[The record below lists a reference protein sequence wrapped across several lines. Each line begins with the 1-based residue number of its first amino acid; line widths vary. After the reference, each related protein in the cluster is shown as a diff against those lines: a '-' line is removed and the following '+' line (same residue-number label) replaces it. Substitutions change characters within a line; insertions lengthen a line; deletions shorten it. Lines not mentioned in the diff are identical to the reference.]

1 MTDDFNLQEELLS
14 LTSDPAL
21 YHIPNELDPS
31 SLSESQLD
39 FHLSSAIESVVSDPG
54 SIFHSTGITFDVFRS
69 ILKHA
74 DAPSVGGAVLTK
86 TLDAIVSSLG
96 QHTNAVLIMTS
107 GGLAEEDVDAPMVH
121 KAPLEMWAFLLQW
134 FVVVAER
141 GAGRSSSTEVPAK
154 GKGAK
159 KKPTKSN
166 SAFVWSDHLPLVLP
180 AMHRAL
186 RLPTSRIWRTT
197 SERETFVSCFVKP
210 AYQVCESETHLKSQ
224 EVRLG
229 VYKIICLAVKFHGH
243 AFGAQTSIL
252 QNLTYFEHLSEPMA
266 ELLAIL
272 EKEFD
277 YPQLAEEVLRDVA
290 GKSFAHND
298 AKGPRSFSR
307 FLVRFAELSP
317 RVVMKQMALL
327 LAHLDSEVS
336 AHTNSS
342 IRLMLMFVKAHPMR
356 MAIIEIIGLLIKD
369 ISASDE
375 GDEEQKKKQIKRYF
389 ELLMERYLDLNSW
402 VRSKVLTTW
411 IKLCECVIHITQLT
425 EEAEGV

>member
-1 MTDDFNLQEELLS
+1 MTVAQRSNFIPIKTKFDLDFQSRRLSLSSKSHPFSQLVGWLVQTEGQRTLLPGRHSPSNTMSHGFVLQEELLS
-14 LTSDPAL
+14 LTSDPNI
-21 YHIPNELDPS
+21 YHVHNELDPS
-31 SLSESQLD
+31 SMSETELD
-39 FHLSSAIESVVSDPG
+39 AHLSSAIEAIVSDPD
-54 SIFHSTGITFDVFRS
+54 SILHSSEVTFDVLCS

-74 DAPSVGGAVLTK
+74 DDASIGGTILTK

-96 QHTNAVLIMTS
+96 QHTNAVTSMTS
-107 GGLAEEDVDAPMVH
+107 GTFDEEDADAPMVH
-121 KAPLEMWAFLLQW
+121 KAPLEKWAFLLQW
-134 FVVVAER
+134 FVTVAER
-141 GAGRSSSTEVPAK
+141 GAGRPATSETQAK
-154 GKGAK
+154 GKGGK
-159 KKPTKSN
+159 KKGNKSS
-166 SAFVWSDHLPLVLP
+166 SAFIWSDHLPLVLS

-186 RLPTSRIWRTT
+186 RIPTSRIWRTT
-197 SERETFVSCFVKP
+197 SERETFISCFVKP
-210 AYQVCESETHLKSQ
+210 AYVLCESENHLKTQ
-224 EVRLG
+224 EIRLG
-229 VYKIICLAVKFHGH
+229 IYKVVCLAVKFHSH

-336 AHTNSS
+336 PDPVCEPNS
-342 IRLMLMFVKAHPMR
+342 
-356 MAIIEIIGLLIKD
+356 
-369 ISASDE
+369 
-375 GDEEQKKKQIKRYF
+375 
-389 ELLMERYLDLNSW
+389 
-402 VRSKVLTTW
+402 
-411 IKLCECVIHITQLT
+411 
-425 EEAEGV
+425 